1 MQLVSF
7 VHKGRVGFGAMR
19 GKDEVVDL
27 TDRFGPAVSSLRGLL
42 AAGLLADAQKVTAEQ
57 QTTMPL
63 SSLTLLPVIPD
74 PDKIICIGMN
84 YRDHAA
90 EVGREVTAKPA
101 LFARFA
107 GSQVGH
113 GQPLIKPAISDQ
125 FDYEG
130 ELAVIIGTPGRHI
143 VADKALSHVAGYACY
158 NEGSVRDWQRHTS
171 QFMAGKTF
179 SGTGGFGPF
188 LTTADVVGD
197 VTRLTLTTR
206 LNGQVVQTG
215 NVTDLITSI
224 PDLLAYCSTIIEL
237 LPGDVIV
244 TGTPS
249 GVGLKRN
256 PQLFMKPGDVVEVD
270 IPGVGLLINPVIA
283 EAA

>member
-1 MQLVSF
+1 MQFVSF
-7 VHKGRVGFGAMR
+7 TRNGRSGFGVLKER
-19 GKDEVVDL
+19 DQVVDL
-27 TDRFGPAVSSLRGLL
+27 TDRFGPAVSTLRGFL
-42 AAGLLADAQKVTAEQ
+42 AAGLLADMQQAGAQEE
-57 QTTMPL
+57 TTIPL
-63 SSLTLLPVIPD
+63 ESLTLLPVIPD

-113 GQPLIKPAISDQ
+113 GQPLVKPAISDQ

-130 ELAVIIGTPGRHI
+130 ELAVIIGTAGRHI
-143 VADKALSHVAGYACY
+143 AADRALSHVAGYACY

-188 LTTADVVGD
+188 LTTADAVAD
-197 VTRLTLTTR
+197 VTRLALTTR
-206 LNGQVVQTG
+206 LNGQVVQSG
-215 NVTDLITSI
+215 SVGDLITSI
-224 PDLLAYCSTIIEL
+224 PDLIAYCSTIIEL

-256 PQLFMKPGDVVEVD
+256 PPLFMKPGDVVEVD
-270 IPGVGLLINPVIA
+270 IPGVGLLVNPVVA